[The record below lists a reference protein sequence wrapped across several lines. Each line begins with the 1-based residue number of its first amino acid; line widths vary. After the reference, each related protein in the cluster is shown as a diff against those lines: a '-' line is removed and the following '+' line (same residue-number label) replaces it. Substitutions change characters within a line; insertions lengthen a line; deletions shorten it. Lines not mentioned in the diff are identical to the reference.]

1 VSAGLFFAALSGA
14 VVSSLVPFVNAELL
28 LLGLALAAPAA
39 APMLAVVVAVGQ
51 MAGKSALFLG
61 ARRVSESALAA
72 RLERWRLNGRG
83 RVAGGPL
90 VGLSALTGL
99 PPFYLLSIAAPAL
112 GVRFRTFLVMG
123 LAGRLLRFGAL
134 VLLPGFLSRVVR
146 LGGL

>member
-1 VSAGLFFAALSGA
+1 
-14 VVSSLVPFVNAELL
+14 
-28 LLGLALAAPAA
+28 
-39 APMLAVVVAVGQ
+39 
-51 MAGKSALFLG
+51 
-61 ARRVSESALAA
+61 VSESALAA